1 MYRALLP
8 ALVLLS
14 ASAAAQEVPV
24 SDSDAA
30 PFPDELILLPQD
42 VQSAAESGGVDAE
55 AAEVPGGMT
64 AAEEAWYRAQLAF
77 VSHDWYLA
85 RRYSET
91 AAVAGITDA
100 AALAGIMARDGR
112 GGERD
117 VAAAARWFR
126 RAADQDHP
134 VALYQL
140 GLLARLGDDGLDLG
154 EPRRWFERAARAGHL
169 DAMVAYALA
178 LKNSPVPQDRG
189 SARRWAERAAQQ
201 DSAEGMYQLAQML
214 DEGIGGER
222 DVAGARVWYE
232 RAADANLAEG
242 AFQAGMMWADGE
254 GGEADDA
261 EARRWLRIAAESDY
275 APAQGQYG
283 LMLYQGRGGEEDR
296 EAAAYWFG
304 RGARGGDAESQYLY
318 AFVLAQGHGVEQDLE
333 RAYRWVVAAGIDAL
347 GAPVHN
353 RDRDRLQAALERVLP
368 LEVRARMSEAAA
380 GD

>member
-1 MYRALLP
+1 MYRSLLP
-8 ALVLLS
+8 ALLLLS
-14 ASAAAQEVPV
+14 APAAGQDVPV
-24 SDSDAA
+24 ADDGAA
-30 PFPDELILLPQD
+30 FPDELILLPQD
-42 VQSAAESGGVDAE
+42 VQSAAESGSVDAE
-55 AAEVPGGMT
+55 AAEVPDDMNAGE
-64 AAEEAWYRAQLAF
+64 AAWYRAQVAF
-77 VSHDWYLA
+77 VSDDWYLA
-85 RRYSET
+85 RRYAET
-91 AAVAGITDA
+91 AAVAGIVDA

-126 RAADQDHP
+126 RAAEQDHP

-154 EPRRWFERAARAGHL
+154 APRQWFERAARAGHI

-178 LKNSPVPQDRG
+178 LKNSPVPQERG
-189 SARRWAERAAQQ
+189 TARRWAERAAQQ

-222 DVAGARVWYE
+222 DAEGARIWYE

-254 GGEADDA
+254 GGEADDT

-283 LMLYQGRGGEEDR
+283 LMLYQGRGGAEDR

-318 AFVLAQGHGVEQDLE
+318 AFALAQGHGVEQDLE
-333 RAYRWVVAAGIDAL
+333 QAYRWVVAAGTDAL

-368 LEVRARMSEAAA
+368 LEVRARIGEAAA